1 MSDDALI
8 RANER
13 EVFEAIVSQIV
24 DPELTRLRRLFL
36 VLGTILFVAGTL
48 AVTVAARLGWPGVC
62 SFWTTFVPG
71 LLVSRRIYLRRLAS
85 ALRSECWH

>member
-24 DPELTRLRRLFL
+24 DPELTKLRRLFL
-36 VLGTILFVAGTL
+36 FLGATLFVVGVL
-48 AVTVAARLGWPGVC
+48 VVTVAGLGWPGLC
-62 SFWTTFVPG
+62 SFCATFVPG
-71 LLVSRRIYLRRLAS
+71 LLFSRRIHLRRLAS
-85 ALRSECWH
+85 ALATGA